1 MENLLNNSETKL
13 PDSVRHITVD
23 GKEIYLLGTAH
34 ISRKSVN
41 EVKEVIEAIKPDSV
55 CVELCEGRYKTIMDR
70 EQWKKM
76 NIIQVIRKGKAMLLL
91 SSLIMSSF
99 QRRLGEKLGVKP
111 GEEMIEGIKMAKENG
126 ANLILADRDVQITLK
141 RTWYQLGFWGKLKM
155 YFQLPFSLFF
165 SGEDIDEKAI
175 DKLKNMD
182 ELENVLFTIS
192 KYFPGLKNALIDE
205 RDIYLSQKIREAPG
219 KKIVAVIGA
228 GHMPGITREIEKKS
242 NLAPL
247 VELPPPSYVGKILKW
262 GIPMAIIGLFV
273 YGFFMVG
280 AQHSIESIYIWVLV
294 NGILAALGALI
305 AFGHP
310 ITVLSAFVAAPLT
323 SLNPMIAAGWVSG
336 LVQAWI
342 KKPTVANLE
351 TLHDDITTVKG
362 FWTNHVTRV
371 LLVLVL
377 SNVGSS
383 LGTFISGGLIASRLF

>member
-1 MENLLNNSETKL
+1 MENPVQNSEIKL
-13 PDSVRHITVD
+13 PDSVYHITVE
-23 GKEIYLLGTAH
+23 GKEFFLLGTAH

-41 EVKEVIEAIKPDSV
+41 EVKEVIEAVNPDSV

-99 QRRLGEKLGVKP
+99 QRSLGEKLGVKP
-111 GEEMIEGIKMAKENG
+111 GAEMFEGIKMAKDTG
-126 ANLILADRDVQITLK
+126 AELVLADRDVQVTLK
-141 RTWYQLGFWGKLKM
+141 RTWHQLGLWGKIKM
-155 YFQLPFSLFF
+155 YFQLPFSLFL
-165 SGEDIDEKAI
+165 SSDDIDEKTV
-175 DKLKNMD
+175 DDLKNQD
-182 ELENVLFTIS
+182 EMENVLFAVA
-192 KYFPGLKNALIDE
+192 KQFPGLKRALIDE

-219 KKIVAVIGA
+219 KKIVAVLGA
-228 GHMPGITREIEKKS
+228 GHLPGVKKEIKKIS
-242 NLAPL
+242 DLTPL
-247 VELPPPSYVGKILKW
+247 VEIPPPSYVGKFLKW
-262 GIPMAIIGLFV
+262 GIPLAILGLFV

-280 AQHSIESIYIWVLV
+280 AQHSVESIYLWVLI

-310 ITVLSAFVAAPLT
+310 ITVFSAFVAAPLT

-336 LVQAWI
+336 LVQAWV

-351 TLHDDITTVKG
+351 SLHDEITTVKG
-362 FWTNHVTRV
+362 FWTNPVTRI
-371 LLVLVL
+371 LLVVVL

-383 LGTFISGGLIASRLF
+383 LGTLISGSLIASRLF

>member
-1 MENLLNNSETKL
+1 MENQTKKFAIKL
-13 PDSVRHITVD
+13 PETVRQMTVD
-23 GKEIYLLGTAH
+23 GKELFLIGTAH

-41 EVKEVIEAIKPDSV
+41 EVKEVIEAVKPDTV
-55 CVELCEGRYKTIMDR
+55 CVELCEGRYKTIMDS

-76 NIIQVIRKGKAMLLL
+76 NIIQVIRNGKAMLLL

-111 GEEMIEGIKMAKENG
+111 GAEMIEGIKMAKETG
-126 ANLILADRDVQITLK
+126 AELVLADRDVQITLK
-141 RTWYQLGFWGKLKM
+141 RTWYQLGLWGKIKM
-155 YFQLPFSLFF
+155 YFQLPFSLFL
-165 SGEDIDEKAI
+165 SSDDIDEKTI
-175 DKLKNMD
+175 DDLKNMD
-182 ELENVLFTIS
+182 ELENVLFTVA
-192 KYFPGLKNALIDE
+192 KHYPGLKRALIDE

-219 KKIVAVIGA
+219 KKIVAVLGA
-228 GHMPGITREIEKKS
+228 GHLPGVTREIEKKS
-242 NLAPL
+242 DISRL
-247 VELPPPSYVGKILKW
+247 VELPPPSYIVKILKW
-262 GIPMAIIGLFV
+262 GIPLAILGLFA
-273 YGFFMVG
+273 YGFLMVG
-280 AQHSIESIYIWVLV
+280 AQHSIESIYIWILI

-336 LVQAWI
+336 LVQAWV

-351 TLHDDITTVKG
+351 TLHDEITTIKG
-362 FWTNHVTRV
+362 FWTNPVTRI
-371 LLVLVL
+371 LLVVVL